1 MTIDPHGF
9 TSSLGWETRLCPTGR
24 LPPTRLVSQ
33 RTSDKGQM
41 TLTVRVISPDKTVW
55 DAAAEEVV
63 LPSTTG
69 QLGILSGH
77 APLLTALDT
86 GVMRVRSSKNQ
97 DWVAIALSG
106 GFAEV
111 EQDEVTILVNGAE
124 RGDKINLE
132 EARAAYN
139 EAETRFNQVKP
150 DDRQAQ
156 IQATQAYKRA
166 RARFQAAGGL
176 V

>member
-1 MTIDPHGF
+1 
-9 TSSLGWETRLCPTGR
+9 
-24 LPPTRLVSQ
+24 
-33 RTSDKGQM
+33 M

-55 DAAAEEVV
+55 DAPAEEVV

-69 QLGILSGH
+69 QLGILTGH

-86 GVMRVRSSKNQ
+86 GVMRVRAAKNQ
-97 DWVAIALSG
+97 NWEAIALLG

-111 EQDEVTILVNGAE
+111 EENEVTILVNGAE
-124 RGDKINLE
+124 RGDKINLD
-132 EARAAYN
+132 EARTAYN
-139 EAETRFNQVKP
+139 QAEARLTQVSA

-156 IQATQAYKRA
+156 IQANQAFKRA
-166 RARFQAAGGL
+166 RARFQAAGGS

>member
-1 MTIDPHGF
+1 
-9 TSSLGWETRLCPTGR
+9 
-24 LPPTRLVSQ
+24 
-33 RTSDKGQM
+33 M

-55 DAAAEEVV
+55 DAVAEEVV

-77 APLLTALDT
+77 VPLLTALDT
-86 GVMRVRSSKNQ
+86 GVMRVRGSKNQ
-97 DWVAIALSG
+97 DWQAIALLG

-111 EQDEVTILVNGAE
+111 DQDEVTILVNGAE
-124 RGDKINLE
+124 RGDAINLE
-132 EARAAYN
+132 EARTA
-139 EAETRFNQVKP
+139 FNQAQTRLNQVAAG
-150 DDRQAQ
+150 DRQAQ
-156 IQATQAYKRA
+156 IQATQAFKRA

>member
-1 MTIDPHGF
+1 
-9 TSSLGWETRLCPTGR
+9 
-24 LPPTRLVSQ
+24 V
-33 RTSDKGQM
+33 TSDELQQSRTADKM

-55 DAAAEEVV
+55 DAQADEVV

-86 GVMRVRSSKNQ
+86 GVMRVRSTKSTNWQ
-97 DWVAIALSG
+97 AIAVLG

-111 EQDEVTILVNGAE
+111 DEDEVTILVNGAE
-124 RGDKINLE
+124 RGDAINLE
-132 EARAAYN
+132 EARTAYN
-139 EAETRFNQVKP
+139 EAQTKLNQVP
-150 DDRQAQ
+150 AGDRQAQ